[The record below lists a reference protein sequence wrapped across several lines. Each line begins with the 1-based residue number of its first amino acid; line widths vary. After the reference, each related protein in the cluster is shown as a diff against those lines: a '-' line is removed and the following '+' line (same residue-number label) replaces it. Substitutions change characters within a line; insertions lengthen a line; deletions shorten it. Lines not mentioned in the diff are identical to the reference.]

1 MLAVTGYG
9 VEGFLFMASRGNGV
23 FSKLLLLFFF
33 TTQWDLIVWAVREM
47 F

>member
-9 VEGFLFMASRGNGV
+9 VERFLFMASRGNGV
-23 FSKLLLLFFF
+23 FFKIIVIVFF
-33 TTQWDLIVWAVREM
+33 TTQWDLIVRAVREM